1 MAEAA
6 KPQNPSAGKATVAE
20 KKNWIAPVLATWAIP
35 GSGYF
40 MLGKTGR
47 GGLMMGVSVVMF
59 LLGLMMR
66 GTFFEP
72 RNEDLLTT
80 VIYTG
85 GYLCHLASGGLYFLA
100 KAFGYSAPDVAG
112 HVVDYGT
119 KMIVGAGLVNVLSL
133 VDVFEIATGKK
144 Q

>member
-6 KPQNPSAGKATVAE
+6 STQSPAVPAGE
-20 KKNWIAPVLATWAIP
+20 KKNWIAAVLATWAVP
-35 GSGYF
+35 GAGYF
-40 MLGKTGR
+40 LLGKTGR
-47 GGLMMGVSVVMF
+47 GGLMMGTSIVMF
-59 LLGLMMR
+59 LLGIMMR

-100 KAFGYSAPDVAG
+100 KALGYSSPDIAG

-119 KMIVGAGLVNVLSL
+119 KMIVASGLVNVLAM

-144 Q
+144 E